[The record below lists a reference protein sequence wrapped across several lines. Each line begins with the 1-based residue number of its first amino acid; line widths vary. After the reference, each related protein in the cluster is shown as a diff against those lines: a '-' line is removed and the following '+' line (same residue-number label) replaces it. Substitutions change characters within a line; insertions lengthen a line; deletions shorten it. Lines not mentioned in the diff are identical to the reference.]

1 MDWSKNRAIA
11 LGFFDGVHRGHQA
24 LLEYTREHGYM
35 SGLRPTVLSFDTH
48 PENMVTG
55 ETVQLINTPYDR
67 ERLIKRVAGI
77 EDVVFLHFDEMLMKM
92 EWDRFIQWL
101 YDDFNARYLVA
112 GFDFRFGY
120 KGAGNAE
127 KLCEK
132 CEELNIGCKIID
144 KVTFDGVKISS
155 SIIRELLTDGEV
167 QLANKY
173 LGHPHTLTDV
183 VRYGY
188 RFGRTLGLPTV
199 NMRIPAGVVVPKRG
213 VYSAMAYL
221 ESGEARMAVTN
232 IGTRPT
238 VSDGSEDVTVESH
251 LLDFSGDLYGQRV
264 RLELYNYVRPETKFH
279 DPEELKNQVH
289 RDIHVTRTFFN
300 K

>member
-1 MDWSKNRAIA
+1 M
-11 LGFFDGVHRGHQA
+11 
-24 LLEYTREHGYM
+24 
-35 SGLRPTVLSFDTH
+35 
-48 PENMVTG
+48 
-55 ETVQLINTPYDR
+55 
-67 ERLIKRVAGI
+67 
-77 EDVVFLHFDEMLMKM
+77 
-92 EWDRFIQWL
+92 
-101 YDDFNARYLVA
+101 A

-120 KGAGNAE
+120 KGIGDADKLTKKCAE
-127 KLCEK
+127 MD
-132 CEELNIGCKIID
+132 IGCRIID

-155 SIIRELLTDGEV
+155 SYIRELLVDGNI
-167 QLANKY
+167 QLANKC

-213 VYSAMAYL
+213 VYSAVAYL
-221 ESGEARMAVTN
+221 ENGESRMAVTN

-238 VSDGSEDVTVESH
+238 VSGGSDDITVESH

-264 RLELYNYVRPETKFH
+264 RLELYNYIRSETKFN
-279 DPEELKNQVH
+279 DAEELKNQVH
-289 RDIHVTRTFFN
+289 KDIHITRTFFN